1 MKKNF
6 LLLAVAILTALAA
19 NAELSQSV
27 VATLTH
33 GTTVTT
39 YSGGNALK
47 EAHTA
52 AVDGDAI
59 VLSPG
64 TFNAVD
70 ITKAI
75 TLRGVGAADLSLP
88 GQEITQAGTTYITG
102 NMNVNIASASNSFII
117 ENCRF
122 SSNVYFKKAPATKI
136 YKSFFNYIEIYSAV
150 ASIDFTHCR
159 VNNYYLSS
167 SGSSDY
173 ICKNVTFLNSNIK
186 FESFNPLIKATNCVL
201 QTTYYKCWNNLDVYI
216 TSSGMGILDNCI
228 FVDGSTYSNAHNLS
242 AYTQARNCVAV
253 ATGSYGFNSGFFTYS
268 ANGNNQVLSNWSNL
282 LSTKS
287 WPFTLTET
295 AATTYLGGDGTQV
308 GIHGGPLPFDPIP
321 DNLLVTTCNIASKT
335 TVDGKLSVEIKVST
349 IK

>member
-6 LLLAVAILTALAA
+6 LLLAVAILTALAS

-39 YSGGNALK
+39 YSGGNALQM
-47 EAHTA
+47 AHNA

-75 TLRGVGAADLSLP
+75 TLRGAGCKALSLSD
-88 GQEITQAGTTYITG
+88 QEITQAGTTYITG
-102 NMNVNIASASNSFII
+102 NMTVNISSTTDIFVI
-117 ENCRF
+117 ENCQF
-122 SSNVYFKKAPATKI
+122 SGQVKLSKAPATKV
-136 YKSFFNYIEIYSAV
+136 YKSYFNEIYIYPAV
-150 ASIDFTHCR
+150 ASADFTHCYL
-159 VNNYYLSS
+159 NNYIAYNPYL
-167 SGSSDY
+167 
-173 ICKNVTFLNSNIK
+173 CKSVSFLNSYIVGDY
-186 FESFNPLIKATNCVL
+186 FNPYIKATNCVL
-201 QTTYYKCWNNLDVYI
+201 RTGYYQCWNYNDQYV
-216 TSSGMGILDNCI
+216 TSAEGGIVENCI
-228 FVDGSTYSNAHNLS
+228 FVYSGTSSSANNLS

-253 ATGSYGFNSGFFTYS
+253 SFSSVGFNNFFRYS
-268 ANGNNQVLSNWSNL
+268 ANGNNHVVNVDNL
-282 LSTKS
+282 LSDKS
-287 WPFTLTET
+287 WPYTLTET
-295 AATTYLGGDGTQV
+295 AAITYLGGDGTQV